1 MAIRFDLITE
11 IDDTEFS
18 RMFDDC
24 VDALNG
30 GSYPWEMTPVA
41 SGTNEEKKAYQ
52 KTCFQEFINADD
64 GVVFVC
70 SEDGYALTISAGNVV
85 NETHFVGTMVLIGRN
100 QAGSKSY
107 MHAEEYHQAR
117 EEFWDEVN
125 FVTWDF
131 QTMGPGT
138 AFFDHISNVYTET
151 VTNNPAWIQNARSA
165 RLAEGDMTGELVA
178 TSVGVTVVPNANTEI
193 NQTQEIF
200 ENELGNSG
208 LKMTAGVVFPVV
220 TEGEFEDEED
230 EERLQWAA
238 GTHPDQQQTEE

>member
-1 MAIRFDLITE
+1 MI
-11 IDDTEFS
+11 
-18 RMFDDC
+18 
-24 VDALNG
+24 
-30 GSYPWEMTPVA
+30 
-41 SGTNEEKKAYQ
+41 
-52 KTCFQEFINADD
+52 
-64 GVVFVC
+64 
-70 SEDGYALTISAGNVV
+70 
-85 NETHFVGTMVLIGRN
+85 LIGRN

-117 EEFWDEVN
+117 EAFWDEVN

-151 VTNNPAWIQNARSA
+151 VTNNPAWIQNARSN
-165 RLAEGDMTGELVA
+165 RLVEGDMTGELVA
-178 TSVGVTVVPNANTEI
+178 TSIGLAGVPNANTEI
-193 NQTQEIF
+193 NQLQEIF

-208 LKMTAGVVFPVV
+208 LKITAGVVLPVV

-238 GTHPDQQQTEE
+238 GTHPEQQQTEE